1 MSCESVRPLINAL
14 AGGPV
19 ASDEREAAVTH
30 LEDCPDCA
38 RFYDDLRAQRAGMR
52 TMLAA
57 TNPPEALLG
66 RLRVD
71 ASHER
76 SRRLTRIT
84 WAARW
89 ANLRSRAQLQFDN
102 LYRPFAL
109 PVMGGF
115 ISAIMMFGLLIPSVS
130 FAHNRSSEPP
140 SHVFT
145 FPDGTVTG
153 IGEFPIIEPVYYPAG
168 DGAIVLLLT
177 IDDLGRVRDYSVTR
191 GKMTKEV
198 QDFILFSNFTPATLF
213 GRPTWGQVRAVFGT
227 YQEMRS

>member
-1 MSCESVRPLINAL
+1 MSCESVRPLIHAL

-19 ASDEREAAVTH
+19 AAGEREAAVAH
-30 LEDCPDCA
+30 LEDCQDCN
-38 RFYDDLRAQRAGMR
+38 RFYEEMRSQRAALRG
-52 TMLAA
+52 LQEA
-57 TNPPEALLG
+57 TKPPASLLE

-76 SRRLTRIT
+76 SRRLTRLT

-89 ANLRSRAQLQFDN
+89 ANFQSTAQLHFDN

-109 PVMGGF
+109 PVMGG
-115 ISAIMMFGLLIPSVS
+115 IVSALLMFGVLSPSVS
-130 FAHNRSSEPP
+130 FAHNRSSEHPVP
-140 SHVFT
+140 VFT

-153 IGEFPIIEPVYYPAG
+153 VGEFPIIEPVYFPAG
-168 DGAIVLLLT
+168 AGSIVLLLT
-177 IDDLGRVRDYSVTR
+177 IDDHGRVRDYTVTR

-198 QDFILFSNFTPATLF
+198 QDFILFSVFTPATLF
-213 GRPTWGQVRAVFGT
+213 GKPTWGQVRAVFGA